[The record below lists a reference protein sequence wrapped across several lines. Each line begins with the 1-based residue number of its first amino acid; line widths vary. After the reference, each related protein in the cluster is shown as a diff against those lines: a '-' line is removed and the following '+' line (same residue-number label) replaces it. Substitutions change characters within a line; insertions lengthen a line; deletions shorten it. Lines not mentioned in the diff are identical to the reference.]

1 MLKLTTLI
9 RPLAAAAI
17 AVAMILPAIQSAMAD
32 SRPALVIAVNKLPR
46 GLEPAVR
53 TGNVDVRVS
62 YSLFDTLIRRD
73 FLASKQGNSSKLKP
87 GLATSWKRIS
97 PTTLELD
104 LRKNVKFHDGEPFT
118 ADDVLFTFS
127 KDRVR
132 GKKAAIPGG
141 RRYFDNIDKVEK
153 LGDHK
158 VRFITKNPDLVLE
171 QRLSS
176 YASWIVSKK
185 AYYKY
190 KAEGEAAAKAEMGKM
205 KAAAAKGQK
214 KKKKKKRPKPHWMNL
229 AIKQV
234 TWAPVG
240 TGPYKFK
247 DWKSG
252 DYVALVANDNYFL
265 GKPAAKSVTFKLIPE
280 VSARIAGLVSG
291 EYDMIV
297 EIPPDQLPVL
307 KKYKDIQTKSVVLD
321 NSHVIVF
328 NTKHKV
334 LKDKKIRQALSLAI
348 DRQKLIDALWG
359 GKTFT
364 PNGHQ
369 LPAFGASYDK
379 KRVGYKYDPAEAK
392 KLLKASSYKGETV
405 SYRFIPG
412 YYTNSTEA
420 SQIIQEMWKSIGF
433 KIKLDPVENFKAVRA
448 KGAAIYPWSNTFRY
462 PDPAGAIY
470 VLWGPK
476 SAVQRKYKFWQAP
489 EPFNNAMEAMLGSGD
504 VKERSKIFQKSLDIF
519 EDEMP
524 GTLLYNPI
532 ASYGVRKGIEFT
544 PYSLYFL
551 DLRPDNLKITAKN

>member
-1 MLKLTTLI
+1 MLKLKTLI
-9 RPLAAAAI
+9 RPLAAGAI
-17 AVAMILPAIQSAMAD
+17 AVAMILPASQTVMAD
-32 SRPALVIAVNKLPR
+32 GRPELVIAVNKLPR

-53 TGNVDVRVS
+53 TGNVDVRVT
-62 YSLFDTLIRRD
+62 YSIFDTLIRRD

-104 LRKNVKFHDGEPFT
+104 LRKGVKFHNGDPFN

-127 KDRVR
+127 TDRVR
-132 GKKAAIPGG
+132 GKTAAIPSG
-141 RRYFDNIDKVEK
+141 RRYFDNIDKIEK

-158 VRFITKNPDLVLE
+158 VRFITKKPDLVLE

-176 YASWIVSKK
+176 YSAWIVNKES
-185 AYYKY
+185 YYKY
-190 KAEGEAAAKAEMGKM
+190 KAEGEAAAKAEKAKM
-205 KAAAAKGQK
+205 KTAAADGK
-214 KKKKKKRPKPHWMNL
+214 KKKKKKKSKPHWMNL
-229 AIKQV
+229 AIKER
-234 TWAPVG
+234 TWSPVG
-240 TGPYKFK
+240 TGPYKFNN
-247 DWKSG
+247 WKSG
-252 DYVALVANDNYFL
+252 DYVAVVANDDYFL
-265 GKPAAKSVTFKLIPE
+265 GQPAAKAVTFKLVPE

-291 EYDMIV
+291 EYDMVV

-307 KKYKDIQTKSVVLD
+307 KKYKDLQTKSVVLD

-369 LPAFGASYDK
+369 LPAFGANYDK

-392 KLLKASSYKGETV
+392 QLLEASSYNGETV

-420 SQIIQEMWKSIGF
+420 AQIIQEMWKSIGF
-433 KIKLDPVENFKAVRA
+433 KIKLEPVENFKAVRA

-476 SAVQRKYKFWQAP
+476 AAVQRKYKFWKAP
-489 EPFNNAMEAMLGSGD
+489 DSFNNAMEEMLGSGD
-504 VKERSKIFQKSLDIF
+504 VKKRSQIFQKSLDIF
-519 EDEMP
+519 EDQMP

-532 ASYGVRKGIEFT
+532 ASYGLRKGIEFT
-544 PYSLYFL
+544 PYSLYFM
-551 DLRPDNLKITAKN
+551 DLRPDNLKVTATN